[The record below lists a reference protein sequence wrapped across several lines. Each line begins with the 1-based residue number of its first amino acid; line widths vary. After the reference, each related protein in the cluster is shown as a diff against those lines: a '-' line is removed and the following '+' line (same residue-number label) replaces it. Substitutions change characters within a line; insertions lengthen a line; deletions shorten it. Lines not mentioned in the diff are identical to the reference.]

1 MLNNKKVIQQ
11 IKSEIK
17 AFLDLYDNGEVN
29 PNILWDTLKAVIR
42 GKLISLST
50 AFKKAKESKFK
61 QLENNLKEMEKQ
73 HSETQDT
80 QTMIKIKEIRNQILD
95 IYKEESEKKYKF
107 LKQSYYEVGPKATKL
122 LAKKIRKNRS
132 HIQYIKY

>member
-1 MLNNKKVIQQ
+1 
-11 IKSEIK
+11 
-17 AFLDLYDNGEVN
+17 
-29 PNILWDTLKAVIR
+29 
-42 GKLISLST
+42 
-50 AFKKAKESKFK
+50 
-61 QLENNLKEMEKQ
+61 MEKQ

-122 LAKKIRKNRS
+122 LAKEIRKKQIS
-132 HIQYIKY
+132 HSGNKILDPDSGQTCNNLDEIETAFQKYYKTLYSQTKTRK